1 MLPQLSVSV
10 YDISLSPLTN
20 EAVGWKTCHEQSS
33 DQTCAD
39 LRRVWNRCKCH
50 FMVSLSE
57 DQECVLI
64 HELAD

>member
-10 YDISLSPLTN
+10 YEISLSPLTN

-39 LRRVWNRCKCH
+39 LRRVWNRYKCH
-50 FMVSLSE
+50 LMVSLTE